1 MTKYDFQAEIKKLLN
16 ILSKSL
22 YKHKEIFLREL
33 ISNAVDALKKIKF
46 ILLTN
51 RDIEDPDEELRI
63 EIYFNPDKKTFLVR
77 DYGVGMT
84 KKELINDLGTIASSG
99 TEKFINKLKE
109 MQEKE
114 EEKVDLD
121 IIGQFGIGFYSVF
134 MVADNVK
141 VRTKSYV
148 KEEDAYEWESDGTG
162 KFDVKKITKEKRGTD
177 VILYLNE
184 EETEYLNDFRIERII
199 KKYSNF
205 VPFPIYV
212 YELEEGETPE
222 RGKIKKE
229 EEPEGEKEEDKE
241 EEKGEGEEEK
251 EPVNKTR
258 PLWKK
263 KKDDVTEEE
272 YEDFY
277 HFISK
282 KYDDYLHVINYQV
295 SGRIRFRSILYIP
308 GSASEDMLQPETRY
322 GLSLY
327 SKNVMIMEKC
337 EELIPKWMRFVKGVL
352 ESDDI
357 PLNISRETIQAN
369 RLIMKM
375 SNLVVK
381 KFIRELNRLAEEE
394 TDKYMEIWDKFGH
407 FIKEGIITDTA
418 RKDKLKDLLR
428 VKTSKTEEGE
438 LIGLR
443 EYVERMKED
452 QEEIFYLIGEDLDTL
467 KMSPHLG
474 YYEKN
479 DLEVILFD
487 ESVDNFLM
495 MNMNDYKLEVGEG
508 EEKETEYL
516 QFSPID
522 VAETEEEGEEEE
534 GKEQE
539 EEEKRKELPDK
550 VSDFLDYVE
559 DILEDKIV
567 KAGTSK
573 RLYGNPCRLANPAGG
588 PTSSQ
593 QRAMRYWTQAQ
604 TGQKFSIPRKILEF
618 NPKHPMVKKL
628 IDLYARDED
637 NKIIKPVVIQL
648 FENCLLSEGDLP
660 NPSSMVP
667 RINELIEFLVTG
679 KNETD
684 KTAMSQSDTDAGEKE
699 NSD

>member
-1 MTKYDFQAEIKKLLN
+1 
-16 ILSKSL
+16 
-22 YKHKEIFLREL
+22 
-33 ISNAVDALKKIKF
+33 
-46 ILLTN
+46 
-51 RDIEDPDEELRI
+51 
-63 EIYFNPDKKTFLVR
+63 
-77 DYGVGMT
+77 
-84 KKELINDLGTIASSG
+84 KKE
-99 TEKFINKLKE
+99 ER
-109 MQEKE
+109 
-114 EEKVDLD
+114 VDLD

-141 VRTKSYV
+141 VRTKSYL
-148 KEEDAYEWESDGTG
+148 KEEVAYEWESDGTG
-162 KFDVKKITKEKRGTD
+162 KFDVRKITKDKRGTD
-177 VILYLNE
+177 VMLYLNDDE
-184 EETEYLNDFRIERII
+184 SEFLNEFRIERII

-212 YELEEGETPE
+212 YELEEGVTPE
-222 RGKIKKE
+222 RGTIKKE
-229 EEPEGEKEEDKE
+229 EEPKAEGEEEDEEEEEEDKE
-241 EEKGEGEEEK
+241 A
-251 EPVNKTR
+251 EPVNETT

-263 KKDDVTEEE
+263 KKDDVTDEE

-295 SGRIRFRSILYIP
+295 SGRVRFRSILYVP
-308 GSASEDMLQPETRY
+308 GSASEEMLQPETEY

-327 SKNVMIMEKC
+327 SKNVMIMENC
-337 EELIPKWMRFVKGVL
+337 QELIPKWMRFVKGVL

-381 KFIRELNRLAEEE
+381 KLIRELKRLAEKE
-394 TDKYMEIWDKFGH
+394 TEKYTEIWEKFGH

-428 VKTSKTEEGE
+428 VKTSKTEGDEM
-438 LIGLR
+438 IGLQ
-443 EYVERMKED
+443 EYVDRMKED
-452 QEEIFYLIGEDLDTL
+452 QEKIFYLVGEDLETM

-474 YYEKN
+474 YYNKN
-479 DLEVILFD
+479 DIEVILFD
-487 ESVDNFLM
+487 ESIDNFLM
-495 MNMNDYKLEVGEG
+495 MNMNDYKIEEGEG
-508 EEKETEYL
+508 EEKETKYL
-516 QFSPID
+516 QFTPID
-522 VAETEEEGEEEE
+522 VAEEEEDEEEEGEEEE
-534 GKEQE
+534 DE
-539 EEEKRKELPDK
+539 EEEREDLPPK
-550 VSDFLDYVE
+550 VSEFLDYVE
-559 DILEDKIV
+559 EILGDKIV

-618 NPKHPMVKKL
+618 NPEHPTVKKL
-628 IDLYARDED
+628 IEVYVED
-637 NKIIKPVVIQL
+637 KDSDIVKPVVIQL

-667 RINELIEFLVTG
+667 RINQLIELLVTG
-679 KNETD
+679 KAEAETQ
-684 KTAMSQSDTDAGEKE
+684 KESAAEKPEKE
-699 NSD
+699 DQE